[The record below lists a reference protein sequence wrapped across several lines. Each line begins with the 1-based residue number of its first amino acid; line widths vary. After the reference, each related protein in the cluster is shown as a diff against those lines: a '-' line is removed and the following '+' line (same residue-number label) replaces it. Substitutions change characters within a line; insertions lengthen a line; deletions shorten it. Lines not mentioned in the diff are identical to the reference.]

1 MQKSQKNITFC
12 CHTKCQFHCPWLY
25 LEPLRDRVACQLKI
39 GLKDEAG
46 FNSGRKRRKRNAKS
60 SSEPSSRTSTT
71 LSRTNRSRSIDS
83 TKSIYGCPPGFQKA
97 SEYLCL
103 HLSRNSTGHTNKHT
117 FSQSKFYCESKGHG
131 ANVVSISN
139 QGDALALWKWI
150 SNHFLPL

>member
-1 MQKSQKNITFC
+1 MFYIYSNC
-12 CHTKCQFHCPWLY
+12 YYEY
-25 LEPLRDRVACQLKI
+25 LETLQGTVERHLQTTLNDGISQTNQSAK
-39 GLKDEAG
+39 K
-46 FNSGRKRRKRNAKS
+46 RKRR
-60 SSEPSSRTSTT
+60 
-71 LSRTNRSRSIDS
+71 S
-83 TKSIYGCPPGFQKA
+83 TKSMSNNKDTLSITNGKECIISSKPMYGCPPGIEKA

-150 SNHFLPL
+150 SNHCLPL